1 MGWMSLPARKQIP
14 GQAGDDGKNFS
25 YSESKEGLKKPMTI
39 RIGIGCIDVAL

>member
-25 YSESKEGLKKPMTI
+25 YSESKEGLKKADDDSH
-39 RIGIGCIDVAL
+39 RHRLY